1 MSALSGLRAEKGR
14 TGLRPVHG
22 GIEKGVGIFVIIE
35 PMPSTKN
42 LSPKQ
47 LSALTAVLLALPISA
62 GIYVLTT
69 NAIVGGASLL
79 IVFGGSYGLILFTL
93 EKFIY
98 RKIKLIYKLIH
109 QTKATK
115 KEEVYFKYILPQKS
129 IDEVREDVEKWGEK
143 RNEEIEMLK
152 KNEAYRK
159 EFLQNLAHEF
169 KTPIFAIQGYVDT
182 LLNGAMDDTFIRKK
196 FLENTAKNVERL
208 VNLMN
213 DLDEISTLE
222 RGEQLLFKQNF
233 IIQDL
238 IREIFESL
246 SIKTHNKNIRTS
258 IKKGCESPIT
268 VFADKEKIRMV
279 LINLVE
285 NASKYG
291 KSSGMIVA
299 SIYKID
305 ERNVL
310 IEISDDGIG
319 IEEEHLLRIFE
330 RFYRTDAARSRDKGG
345 TGLGLAICKHI
356 IEAHGQSVHVR
367 SRPDVGT
374 TIGFTLESRR
384 D

>member
-1 MSALSGLRAEKGR
+1 MW
-14 TGLRPVHG
+14 
-22 GIEKGVGIFVIIE
+22 
-35 PMPSTKN
+35 KN
-42 LSPKQ
+42 
-47 LSALTAVLLALPISA
+47 
-62 GIYVLTT
+62 
-69 NAIVGGASLL
+69 
-79 IVFGGSYGLILFTL
+79 
-93 EKFIY
+93 
-98 RKIKLIYKLIH
+98 
-109 QTKATK
+109 
-115 KEEVYFKYILPQKS
+115 
-129 IDEVREDVEKWGEK
+129 GERK
-143 RNEEIEMLK
+143 RNEEIELLK

-182 LLNGAMDDTFIRKK
+182 LLGGAMEDPGIRKK
-196 FLENTAKNVERL
+196 FLENAAKNVERL

-213 DLDEISTLE
+213 DLDEISKLE
-222 RGEQLLFKQNF
+222 RGEQLLYKQNF

-246 SIKTHNKNIRTS
+246 SIKTNNKHIRTS
-258 IKKGCESPIT
+258 IKKGCESPVT

-291 KSSGMIVA
+291 KPGGGIVA

-305 ERNVL
+305 ERNIL
-310 IEISDDGIG
+310 IEVSDDGIG

-356 IEAHGQSVHVR
+356 IEAHAQSIHVR
-367 SRPDVGT
+367 STPDVGT
-374 TIGFTLESRR
+374 TIGFTLEPRR

>member
-1 MSALSGLRAEKGR
+1 LN
-14 TGLRPVHG
+14 
-22 GIEKGVGIFVIIE
+22 
-35 PMPSTKN
+35 TKN

-47 LSALTAVLLALPISA
+47 LSTLTAILLALPISA
-62 GIYVLTT
+62 GIYILTG
-69 NAIVGGASLL
+69 NGIVGITSLL
-79 IVFGGSYGLILFTL
+79 IIFSGSYGLILFTL

-143 RNEEIEMLK
+143 RNEEIELLK

-182 LLNGAMDDTFIRKK
+182 LLGGAMEDTVIRKK

-222 RGEQLLFKQNF
+222 RGEQLLYKQNF
-233 IIQDL
+233 VVQEL

-246 SIKTHNKNIRTS
+246 SIKTHSKNVRTS

-285 NASKYG
+285 NATKYG
-291 KSSGMIVA
+291 KTGGSIVA
-299 SIYKID
+299 SVYKID
-305 ERNVL
+305 EKNVL

>member
-1 MSALSGLRAEKGR
+1 M
-14 TGLRPVHG
+14 
-22 GIEKGVGIFVIIE
+22 F
-35 PMPSTKN
+35 STKN
-42 LSPKQ
+42 LSPRQ
-47 LSALTAVLLALPISA
+47 LSAFTAALLAIPISI
-62 GIYVLTT
+62 GIYFLTD
-69 NAIVGGASLL
+69 NWKLGIGSLL
-79 IVFGGSYGLILFTL
+79 IVFAGSYGLVLFTL

-109 QTKATK
+109 QTKATR

-129 IDEVREDVEKWGEK
+129 IDEVREDVESWGEK
-143 RNEEIEMLK
+143 RNEEIELLK

-182 LLNGAMDDTFIRKK
+182 LLGGAMDDTTVRKK
-196 FLENTAKNVERL
+196 FLENTGRNVDRL

-213 DLDEISTLE
+213 DLDEISKLE
-222 RGEQLLFKQNF
+222 RGEQLLYKQNF
-233 IIQDL
+233 VIQDL
-238 IREIFESL
+238 LKEVFESL
-246 SIKTHNKNIRTS
+246 SIKMHEMHMKAA

-285 NASKYG
+285 NAAKYG
-291 KSSGMIVA
+291 KPNGAIVA
-299 SIYKID
+299 SIYKTD
-305 ERNVL
+305 EKHVL
-310 IEISDDGIG
+310 VEISDDGIG

-356 IEAHGQSVHVR
+356 IEAHGQPIHAR
-367 SRPDVGT
+367 STPDVGT
-374 TIGFTLESRR
+374 TIGFTLDARR

>member
-1 MSALSGLRAEKGR
+1 
-14 TGLRPVHG
+14 
-22 GIEKGVGIFVIIE
+22 
-35 PMPSTKN
+35 MPSTKN

-47 LSALTAVLLALPISA
+47 LSALTASLLALPIA
-62 GIYVLTT
+62 IGVYILTR
-69 NAIVGGASLL
+69 NRVIGLASLL
-79 IVFGGSYGLILFTL
+79 IIFSGSYALILFTL

-143 RNEEIEMLK
+143 RNEEIELLK

-182 LLNGAMDDTFIRKK
+182 LLNGAMEDAVIRKK
-196 FLENTAKNVERL
+196 FLENAAKNVDRL

-222 RGEQLLFKQNF
+222 RGEQLLYKQNF
-233 IIQDL
+233 VIQDL
-238 IREIFESL
+238 TREIYESL
-246 SIKTHNKNIRTS
+246 SIKTHSKNVRTT

-285 NASKYG
+285 NATKYG
-291 KSSGMIVA
+291 KTGGTIVA
-299 SIYKID
+299 SFYKID
-305 ERNVL
+305 EKNVL

-319 IEEEHLLRIFE
+319 IEEEHLSRIFE

-356 IEAHGQSVHVR
+356 IEAHGQSIHVR
-367 SRPDVGT
+367 STPDVGT

>member
-1 MSALSGLRAEKGR
+1 
-14 TGLRPVHG
+14 
-22 GIEKGVGIFVIIE
+22 
-35 PMPSTKN
+35 MPSTKN

-47 LSALTAVLLALPISA
+47 LSALTAVFLSLPISA
-62 GIYVLTT
+62 GLYILTGNGLIGVT
-69 NAIVGGASLL
+69 SLL
-79 IVFGGSYGLILFTL
+79 IIFSGSYGLILFTL

-143 RNEEIEMLK
+143 RNEEIELLK

-182 LLNGAMDDTFIRKK
+182 LLNGAMEDAVIRKK
-196 FLENTAKNVERL
+196 FLENAAKNVDRL

-222 RGEQLLFKQNF
+222 RGEQLLYKQNF
-233 IIQDL
+233 IVQDL
-238 IREIFESL
+238 VREIFESL
-246 SIKTHNKNIRTS
+246 SIKTHTKNIRTS
-258 IKKGCESPIT
+258 IKKGCESPIA
-268 VFADKEKIRMV
+268 VFADKEKIRMA

-285 NASKYG
+285 NATKYG
-291 KSSGMIVA
+291 RPNGSIVA
-299 SIYKID
+299 SIYRID
-305 ERNVL
+305 EKNVL
-310 IEISDDGIG
+310 IEVSDDGIG
-319 IEEEHLLRIFE
+319 IEEEHLTRIFE

-367 SRPDVGT
+367 STPDVGT